1 MSGPHW
7 ALSAHDHGDISR
19 AERVESSVW
28 SAGERQ
34 RDLARPRST
43 RTVIPARGAR
53 DERSC
58 SKRRAAGCARHRRA
72 GLSRSTMV
80 EEILGAR
87 GATRERSARSVPSMP
102 AVRGRLDT
110 RCTTVLRR
118 WRFML
123 AVAGVAS
130 GVVGYL
136 VAAGVQPRYEATT
149 RLLVGPLGGEEK
161 VLRASGPLAETYA
174 KLATTRAVL
183 DGTARRLGVSRADI
197 DLRADANAVTRL
209 LTLRARS
216 TDARLAARVANT
228 DAAALVAL
236 STRRGAGSARAGS
249 LLVVEPAVPNGRSVG
264 TSALTVASLAAL
276 AGLLI
281 AFVLAL
287 AFERT
292 DDAITSAEDVE
303 AATGLPCVGAG
314 ALAAKLGAERRQSL
328 LLIEMHREAGPVA
341 ACLADAL
348 ARQGSRVAV
357 VDVRDRDDGTPVATA
372 AKASASN
379 GNGSTGHS
387 AEAVLRDL
395 EADADVVV
403 LRAARLERS
412 PSALTW
418 ARVVGGTVL
427 VAERERTMAHQL
439 RATVDALHL
448 VAVPIVGTVL
458 AEPRR
463 PRAG

>member
-1 MSGPHW
+1 
-7 ALSAHDHGDISR
+7 
-19 AERVESSVW
+19 
-28 SAGERQ
+28 
-34 RDLARPRST
+34 
-43 RTVIPARGAR
+43 
-53 DERSC
+53 
-58 SKRRAAGCARHRRA
+58 
-72 GLSRSTMV
+72 
-80 EEILGAR
+80 
-87 GATRERSARSVPSMP
+87 MP

-123 AVAGVAS
+123 VVAGVAS

-136 VAAGVQPRYEATT
+136 VAASAQPRYEATA
-149 RLLVGPLGGEEK
+149 RVLVGPLGGEDK

-174 KLATTRAVL
+174 KLATTRAML
-183 DGTARRLGVSRADI
+183 DGTARRLGVSRADF

-209 LTLRARS
+209 LTIRARS

-228 DAAALVAL
+228 NAAALVAR
-236 STRRGAGSARAGS
+236 SARRGAGSARAGS
-249 LLVVEPAVPNGRSVG
+249 LLVVEPAVPTGRGVG
-264 TSALTVASLAAL
+264 TSALTVALLAAL
-276 AGLLI
+276 AGSVI

-292 DDAITSAEDVE
+292 DDAITSPEDVE

-328 LLIEMHREAGPVA
+328 LLIEMHGEAGPVA
-341 ACLADAL
+341 RCLADAL

-357 VDVRDRDDGTPVATA
+357 VDVRARDDGTPVVVA
-372 AKASASN
+372 ANASPSN

-412 PSALTW
+412 PNTLTW

-439 RATVDALHL
+439 RATVDALQL
-448 VAVPIVGTVL
+448 VAAPIVGTVL

-463 PRAG
+463 PPAG

>member
-1 MSGPHW
+1 
-7 ALSAHDHGDISR
+7 
-19 AERVESSVW
+19 
-28 SAGERQ
+28 
-34 RDLARPRST
+34 
-43 RTVIPARGAR
+43 
-53 DERSC
+53 
-58 SKRRAAGCARHRRA
+58 
-72 GLSRSTMV
+72 MV

-183 DGTARRLGVSRADI
+183 DGTARRLGLSRADI

-216 TDARLAARVANT
+216 NDARLAARVANT

-236 STRRGAGSARAGS
+236 STRRGAGSARAGGV
-249 LLVVEPAVPNGRSVG
+249 LVVEPAVPNGRSVG

-314 ALAAKLGAERRQSL
+314 ALAAMLGAERRQSL
-328 LLIEMHREAGPVA
+328 LLIEMHRETGPVA
-341 ACLADAL
+341 TCLADAL

-357 VDVRDRDDGTPVATA
+357 VDVRDRDDGTPVAAA
-372 AKASASN
+372 AKATASN

-412 PSALTW
+412 PSTLTW

-448 VAVPIVGTVL
+448 VAAPIVGTVL
-458 AEPRR
+458 AERRR
-463 PRAG
+463 PLAG

>member
-1 MSGPHW
+1 MS
-7 ALSAHDHGDISR
+7 R
-19 AERVESSVW
+19 RSS
-28 SAGERQ
+28 S
-34 RDLARPRST
+34 RPR
-43 RTVIPARGAR
+43 V
-53 DERSC
+53 RSPP
-58 SKRRAAGCARHRRA
+58 RMVLARA
-72 GLSRSTMV
+72 GLGGSTMV

-87 GATRERSARSVPSMP
+87 GATREQSARSVSSMP
-102 AVRGRLDT
+102 AVRGRLDM

-123 AVAGVAS
+123 AVATVAS
-130 GVVGYL
+130 GLVGYL

-149 RLLVGPLGGEEK
+149 RLLVGPLGGEAK

-174 KLATTRAVL
+174 KLATTRALL
-183 DGTARRLGVSRADI
+183 DGTARRVGLSRADI

-209 LTLRARS
+209 LTLRVRS
-216 TDARLAARVANT
+216 TDARLAARVANIH
-228 DAAALVAL
+228 AAALVAL
-236 STRRGAGSARAGS
+236 STRRGAGSARAGG
-249 LLVVEPAVPNGRSVG
+249 LLAVEPAVPNGRNVG
-264 TSALTVASLAAL
+264 TSAHTVAALAAL
-276 AGLLI
+276 AGLVS
-281 AFVLAL
+281 AFLLAL

-303 AATGLPCVGAG
+303 AATGLPCVAAG

-328 LLIEMHREAGPVA
+328 LLIEMHGEAGPVA
-341 ACLADAL
+341 RCLADAL

-357 VDVRDRDDGTPVATA
+357 VDVRERDDGTPVAAA

-387 AEAVLRDL
+387 AEAVLHDL

-412 PSALTW
+412 PSTLTL

-439 RATVDALHL
+439 RATVDALHQ
-448 VAVPIVGTVL
+448 VAAPIVGTVL
-458 AEPRR
+458 AEPGR
-463 PRAG
+463 PLAG

>member
-1 MSGPHW
+1 
-7 ALSAHDHGDISR
+7 
-19 AERVESSVW
+19 
-28 SAGERQ
+28 
-34 RDLARPRST
+34 
-43 RTVIPARGAR
+43 
-53 DERSC
+53 
-58 SKRRAAGCARHRRA
+58 
-72 GLSRSTMV
+72 
-80 EEILGAR
+80 
-87 GATRERSARSVPSMP
+87 MP

-123 AVAGVAS
+123 AVAGIAS
-130 GVVGYL
+130 GLVGYV

-161 VLRASGPLAETYA
+161 VLQASGPLAETYA
-174 KLATTRAVL
+174 KLATTRALL
-183 DGTARRLGVSRADI
+183 DGTARRLGLSRADI

-216 TDARLAARVANT
+216 NDARLAARVANA

-236 STRRGAGSARAGS
+236 STRRGAGSARAGGV
-249 LLVVEPAVPNGRSVG
+249 LVVEPAVPNERSVG
-264 TSALTVASLAAL
+264 TSALTVASLAGL

-357 VDVRDRDDGTPVATA
+357 VDVRDRDDGTPVAAA
-372 AKASASN
+372 AKATASN

-387 AEAVLRDL
+387 AEAVLHDL

-412 PSALTW
+412 PSTLTW

-463 PRAG
+463 PLAK

>member
-1 MSGPHW
+1 
-7 ALSAHDHGDISR
+7 
-19 AERVESSVW
+19 
-28 SAGERQ
+28 
-34 RDLARPRST
+34 
-43 RTVIPARGAR
+43 
-53 DERSC
+53 
-58 SKRRAAGCARHRRA
+58 
-72 GLSRSTMV
+72 
-80 EEILGAR
+80 
-87 GATRERSARSVPSMP
+87 MP

-183 DGTARRLGVSRADI
+183 DGTARRLGLSRADI

-216 TDARLAARVANT
+216 NDARLAARVANA

-236 STRRGAGSARAGS
+236 STRRGAGSARAGGV
-249 LLVVEPAVPNGRSVG
+249 LLVEPAVPNGRSVG
-264 TSALTVASLAAL
+264 TSALTVASLAGL

-303 AATGLPCVGAG
+303 VATGLPCVGAG

-341 ACLADAL
+341 TCLADAL

-357 VDVRDRDDGTPVATA
+357 VDVRDRDDGTPVAAA
-372 AKASASN
+372 AKATASN
-379 GNGSTGHS
+379 GKGSTGHS
-387 AEAVLRDL
+387 AEAVLHDL

-412 PSALTW
+412 PSTLTW
-418 ARVVGGTVL
+418 ARVVSGTVL

-463 PRAG
+463 PLAK

>member
-1 MSGPHW
+1 MS
-7 ALSAHDHGDISR
+7 AA
-19 AERVESSVW
+19 
-28 SAGERQ
+28 
-34 RDLARPRST
+34 AR
-43 RTVIPARGAR
+43 RGAR
-53 DERSC
+53 
-58 SKRRAAGCARHRRA
+58 RAALVMARA

-149 RLLVGPLGGEEK
+149 RLLVGPLGGDEK

-183 DGTARRLGVSRADI
+183 DGTARRLRLSRADI

-216 TDARLAARVANT
+216 DDARLAARVVNT

-236 STRRGAGSARAGS
+236 STRRGAGSARAGG
-249 LLVVEPAVPNGRSVG
+249 LLVVEPAVPNGRSIG
-264 TSALTVASLAAL
+264 TSALTVASLAGL
-276 AGLLI
+276 AGLAI

-292 DDAITSAEDVE
+292 DDAITTAEDVE

-314 ALAAKLGAERRQSL
+314 ALAAKLAAERRQSL

-341 ACLADAL
+341 TCLADAL

-357 VDVRDRDDGTPVATA
+357 VDVRDRGDGTPVAA
-372 AKASASN
+372 VAKATASN
-379 GNGSTGHS
+379 GNGSTGHA
-387 AEAVLRDL
+387 AEAVLHDL

-412 PSALTW
+412 PSTLTW

-439 RATVDALHL
+439 RATVDALQL

-463 PRAG
+463 PLAG

>member
-1 MSGPHW
+1 
-7 ALSAHDHGDISR
+7 
-19 AERVESSVW
+19 
-28 SAGERQ
+28 
-34 RDLARPRST
+34 
-43 RTVIPARGAR
+43 
-53 DERSC
+53 
-58 SKRRAAGCARHRRA
+58 
-72 GLSRSTMV
+72 MV

-87 GATRERSARSVPSMP
+87 GATCERPARSVSSMP

-123 AVAGVAS
+123 VVASVAS

-136 VAAGVQPRYEATT
+136 VAADVQPRYEATT

-174 KLATTRAVL
+174 KLATTRALL
-183 DGTARRLGVSRADI
+183 DGTARKLGLSRADI
-197 DLRADANAVTRL
+197 DLRADANSVTRL
-209 LTLRARS
+209 LTLRVRS
-216 TDARLAARVANT
+216 TDARLAARVANAH
-228 DAAALVAL
+228 AAALVAL
-236 STRRGAGSARAGS
+236 STRRGAGSARAGG
-249 LLVVEPAVPNGRSVG
+249 LLVVEPAVPDRRGVG
-264 TSALTVASLAAL
+264 TPALMVASLAAL
-276 AGLLI
+276 AGLVI

-314 ALAAKLGAERRQSL
+314 ALAAKLGSERGQSV
-328 LLIEMHREAGPVA
+328 LLIEMHGEAGPVA
-341 ACLADAL
+341 RGLADAL

-357 VDVRDRDDGTPVATA
+357 VDVRDRDDGTQVVAA

-379 GNGSTGHS
+379 GNCSTGHS
-387 AEAVLRDL
+387 AEAALHDL

-403 LRAARLERS
+403 LRAARLGRS
-412 PSALTW
+412 PSTLTW

-439 RATVDALHL
+439 RATVDALQL

-463 PRAG
+463 PLVG

>member
-1 MSGPHW
+1 
-7 ALSAHDHGDISR
+7 
-19 AERVESSVW
+19 
-28 SAGERQ
+28 
-34 RDLARPRST
+34 
-43 RTVIPARGAR
+43 
-53 DERSC
+53 
-58 SKRRAAGCARHRRA
+58 
-72 GLSRSTMV
+72 MV

-87 GATRERSARSVPSMP
+87 GATCERSARSIPSMP

-123 AVAGVAS
+123 AVASVAS

-149 RLLVGPLGGEEK
+149 RVLVGPLGGEEK

-174 KLATTRAVL
+174 KLATTRALL
-183 DGTARRLGVSRADI
+183 DGTARRLGLSRADI
-197 DLRADANAVTRL
+197 DLRAEANAVTRL

-236 STRRGAGSARAGS
+236 STRRGAGSARAGG

-264 TSALTVASLAAL
+264 TSALTVALLAAL
-276 AGLLI
+276 AGLVS

-292 DDAITSAEDVE
+292 DDAITSAADVE
-303 AATGLPCVGAG
+303 AATGLPCVGPG
-314 ALAAKLGAERRQSL
+314 ALVAKLCAERGQSL
-328 LLIEMHREAGPVA
+328 LLIEMHGEAGPVA
-341 ACLADAL
+341 RCLADAL
-348 ARQGSRVAV
+348 AGQGSRVAV
-357 VDVRDRDDGTPVATA
+357 VDVGDRDDGTPVLAA

-379 GNGSTGHS
+379 GNCSTGHS
-387 AEAVLRDL
+387 AEAVLHDL

-412 PSALTW
+412 PSTLTW

-448 VAVPIVGTVL
+448 VAAPIVGTVL

-463 PRAG
+463 PLAR

>member
-1 MSGPHW
+1 MERRREATRSGAA
-7 ALSAHDHGDISR
+7 ALHEDGDTSA
-19 AERVESSVW
+19 
-28 SAGERQ
+28 
-34 RDLARPRST
+34 PRSG
-43 RTVIPARGAR
+43 RAQLREEGAR
-53 DERSC
+53 Q
-58 SKRRAAGCARHRRA
+58 AALVIARA

-87 GATRERSARSVPSMP
+87 GATCERSARSVPSMP
-102 AVRGRLDT
+102 AARGRLDT

-123 AVAGVAS
+123 AVAGIAS
-130 GVVGYL
+130 GLVGYL

-174 KLATTRAVL
+174 KLATTRALL
-183 DGTARRLGVSRADI
+183 DGTARRLGLSRADI

-216 TDARLAARVANT
+216 NDARLAARVANT

-236 STRRGAGSARAGS
+236 STRRGAGSARAGGV
-249 LLVVEPAVPNGRSVG
+249 LVVEPAVPNGRSVG

-341 ACLADAL
+341 TCLADAL

-357 VDVRDRDDGTPVATA
+357 VDVRDRDDGTPVAAA
-372 AKASASN
+372 AKATASN

-387 AEAVLRDL
+387 AEAVLHDL

-412 PSALTW
+412 PSTLTW
-418 ARVVGGTVL
+418 ARVVSGTVL

-463 PRAG
+463 PLAK

>member
-1 MSGPHW
+1 
-7 ALSAHDHGDISR
+7 
-19 AERVESSVW
+19 
-28 SAGERQ
+28 
-34 RDLARPRST
+34 
-43 RTVIPARGAR
+43 
-53 DERSC
+53 
-58 SKRRAAGCARHRRA
+58 
-72 GLSRSTMV
+72 MV

-87 GATRERSARSVPSMP
+87 GVTCERSARSVPSMP

-110 RCTTVLRR
+110 RCITVLRR

-123 AVAGVAS
+123 AVASAAS

-136 VAAGVQPRYEATT
+136 VAASVQPPYEATT
-149 RLLVGPLGGEEK
+149 RLLVGPLGGEAK

-174 KLATTRAVL
+174 KLATTQALL
-183 DGTARRLGVSRADI
+183 DGTARRLGLSRADI
-197 DLRADANAVTRL
+197 DLRAEANAVTRL

-216 TDARLAARVANT
+216 ADARLAARIANT
-228 DAAALVAL
+228 DAGALVAL
-236 STRRGAGSARAGS
+236 STRRGAGSARAGG
-249 LLVVEPAVPNGRSVG
+249 LLVVEQAVPNERSVG

-276 AGLLI
+276 AGLVS
-281 AFVLAL
+281 AFLLAL

-292 DDAITSAEDVE
+292 DDAIRSAEDVE
-303 AATGLPCVGAG
+303 TATGLPCVGAG
-314 ALAAKLGAERRQSL
+314 ALAAKLGAERGQSL
-328 LLIEMHREAGPVA
+328 LLIEMHGQAGPVA
-341 ACLADAL
+341 RCLADAL

-357 VDVRDRDDGTPVATA
+357 VDVRDRDDGTPVVAA

-379 GNGSTGHS
+379 GHSSIGHS

-412 PSALTW
+412 PSTLTW
-418 ARVVGGTVL
+418 ASVVGGTVL

-448 VAVPIVGTVL
+448 VAAPIVGTVL

-463 PRAG
+463 PLAG

>member
-1 MSGPHW
+1 
-7 ALSAHDHGDISR
+7 
-19 AERVESSVW
+19 
-28 SAGERQ
+28 
-34 RDLARPRST
+34 
-43 RTVIPARGAR
+43 
-53 DERSC
+53 
-58 SKRRAAGCARHRRA
+58 
-72 GLSRSTMV
+72 
-80 EEILGAR
+80 
-87 GATRERSARSVPSMP
+87 MP

-110 RCTTVLRR
+110 RCITVLRR

-123 AVAGVAS
+123 AVASVAS
-130 GVVGYL
+130 GVVGYQ
-136 VAAGVQPRYEATT
+136 VAAGVQPRYEAST
-149 RLLVGPLGGEEK
+149 RLLVGPLGGEAK
-161 VLRASGPLAETYA
+161 VLRASGPLAQTYA
-174 KLATTRAVL
+174 KLATTRALL
-183 DGTARRLGVSRADI
+183 DGTARRLGLSRADI

-209 LTLRARS
+209 LTLRVRS

-228 DAAALVAL
+228 HAAALTAL
-236 STRRGAGSARAGS
+236 STRRGAGSARAGG
-249 LLVVEPAVPNGRSVG
+249 LLVVEHAVPNGRRVG
-264 TSALTVASLAAL
+264 TSALMVASFAAL
-276 AGLLI
+276 AGLVS

-314 ALAAKLGAERRQSL
+314 ALAAKLGAERSHSL
-328 LLIEMHREAGPVA
+328 LLIEMHGEAGPVA
-341 ACLADAL
+341 RCLADAL

-357 VDVRDRDDGTPVATA
+357 VDVSDRDDGTPAVAA
-372 AKASASN
+372 ANASASN
-379 GNGSTGHS
+379 GNGSTAHS
-387 AEAVLRDL
+387 AEAVLHDL

-403 LRAARLERS
+403 LRAARVERS
-412 PSALTW
+412 PSTLTW

-448 VAVPIVGTVL
+448 VAAPIVGTVL

>member
-1 MSGPHW
+1 
-7 ALSAHDHGDISR
+7 
-19 AERVESSVW
+19 
-28 SAGERQ
+28 
-34 RDLARPRST
+34 
-43 RTVIPARGAR
+43 
-53 DERSC
+53 
-58 SKRRAAGCARHRRA
+58 
-72 GLSRSTMV
+72 MV

-87 GATRERSARSVPSMP
+87 GVTCERSARSVPSMP

-123 AVAGVAS
+123 VVASVAS
-130 GVVGYL
+130 GVAGYL
-136 VAAGVQPRYEATT
+136 VAADVQPRYEATT
-149 RLLVGPLGGEEK
+149 RLLVGPLGGEAK

-174 KLATTRAVL
+174 KLATTRAML
-183 DGTARRLGVSRADI
+183 DATARTLGVSRSHI
-197 DLRADANAVTRL
+197 DLRAQANAVTRL
-209 LTLRARS
+209 LTIKVRS

-228 DAAALVAL
+228 HAAALVAV
-236 STRRGAGSARAGS
+236 STRRGAGSASAGG
-249 LLVVEPAVPNGRSVG
+249 LLVVEQAAPNGRSVG
-264 TSALTVASLAAL
+264 TSPLTVALLAAL
-276 AGLLI
+276 AGLVS
-281 AFVLAL
+281 AFALAL

-314 ALAAKLGAERRQSL
+314 ALAAKLGAERHQSL
-328 LLIEMHREAGPVA
+328 LLIEMHGEPGPVA
-341 ACLADAL
+341 RCLADAL

-357 VDVRDRDDGTPVATA
+357 LDVGDDDGMPVVAA

-379 GNGSTGHS
+379 GNCSTGHS

-412 PSALTW
+412 PGTLTW

-439 RATVDALHL
+439 RATVEALHL
-448 VAVPIVGTVL
+448 VAAPIVGTVL
-458 AEPRR
+458 AESRR
-463 PRAG
+463 PLAG

>member
-1 MSGPHW
+1 M
-7 ALSAHDHGDISR
+7 A
-19 AERVESSVW
+19 
-28 SAGERQ
+28 
-34 RDLARPRST
+34 
-43 RTVIPARGAR
+43 
-53 DERSC
+53 
-58 SKRRAAGCARHRRA
+58 RA
-72 GLSRSTMV
+72 GHSRSTMV

-149 RLLVGPLGGEEK
+149 RLLVGPLGGDEK

-174 KLATTRAVL
+174 KLATTRAVV
-183 DGTARRLGVSRADI
+183 DGTARRLGLSRADI

-216 TDARLAARVANT
+216 DDARLAARVVNT

-236 STRRGAGSARAGS
+236 STRRGAGSARAGG
-249 LLVVEPAVPNGRSVG
+249 LLVVEPAVPNGRTIG
-264 TSALTVASLAAL
+264 TSALTVASLAGL
-276 AGLLI
+276 AGLAI

-292 DDAITSAEDVE
+292 DDAITTAEEVE

-357 VDVRDRDDGTPVATA
+357 VDVRDRGDGTPVAA
-372 AKASASN
+372 ATKATASN

-412 PSALTW
+412 PSTLMW

-439 RATVDALHL
+439 RATVDALQM

-463 PRAG
+463 PLAG

>member
-1 MSGPHW
+1 
-7 ALSAHDHGDISR
+7 
-19 AERVESSVW
+19 
-28 SAGERQ
+28 
-34 RDLARPRST
+34 
-43 RTVIPARGAR
+43 
-53 DERSC
+53 
-58 SKRRAAGCARHRRA
+58 
-72 GLSRSTMV
+72 
-80 EEILGAR
+80 
-87 GATRERSARSVPSMP
+87 MP

-110 RCTTVLRR
+110 RCITVLRR

-123 AVAGVAS
+123 AVATIAS

-136 VAAGVQPRYEATT
+136 VAAGAQPHYEAST
-149 RLLVGPLGGEEK
+149 RLLVGPLGGEDK

-174 KLATTRAVL
+174 KLATTRALL

-197 DLRADANAVTRL
+197 DLRAEANAVTRL
-209 LTLRARS
+209 LTVRVRS
-216 TDARLAARVANT
+216 TDAPLAARVANT
-228 DAAALVAL
+228 HAAALVAL
-236 STRRGAGSARAGS
+236 STRRGAGSARAGR
-249 LLVVEPAVPNGRSVG
+249 LIVVEPAVASGRHVG
-264 TSALTVASLAAL
+264 TPAIAVASLAAL
-276 AGLLI
+276 AGLLS
-281 AFVLAL
+281 AFGLAF

-314 ALAAKLGAERRQSL
+314 ALAAKLGAQRGQSL
-328 LLIEMHREAGPVA
+328 LLIEMHGEHGPVA
-341 ACLADAL
+341 TYLADAL

-357 VDVRDRDDGTPVATA
+357 VDVGNGDDGAPVVADA
-372 AKASASN
+372 AASASN

-387 AEAVLRDL
+387 AGAVLHDL

-412 PSALTW
+412 PSTLTW

-439 RATVDALHL
+439 RATVDALRQ
-448 VAVPIVGTVL
+448 VAAPIVGTVL

-463 PRAG
+463 PFVG

>member
-1 MSGPHW
+1 
-7 ALSAHDHGDISR
+7 
-19 AERVESSVW
+19 
-28 SAGERQ
+28 
-34 RDLARPRST
+34 
-43 RTVIPARGAR
+43 
-53 DERSC
+53 
-58 SKRRAAGCARHRRA
+58 
-72 GLSRSTMV
+72 MV

-87 GATRERSARSVPSMP
+87 GATCERSARSVPSMP
-102 AVRGRLDT
+102 ALRGRLDT
-110 RCTTVLRR
+110 RCITVLRR

-123 AVAGVAS
+123 AVASVAS

-136 VAAGVQPRYEATT
+136 VAAGVQPRYEAST
-149 RLLVGPLGGEEK
+149 RLLVGPLGGEAK

-174 KLATTRAVL
+174 KLATTRALL
-183 DGTARRLGVSRADI
+183 DGTARRLRLSRADI

-209 LTLRARS
+209 LTLRVRS
-216 TDARLAARVANT
+216 TDARLAARIANT
-228 DAAALVAL
+228 HAAALTAL
-236 STRRGAGSARAGS
+236 STRRGAGSARAGG
-249 LLVVEPAVPNGRSVG
+249 LLVVENAVPNGRRVG
-264 TSALTVASLAAL
+264 TSALMVASFAAL
-276 AGLLI
+276 AGLVS

-314 ALAAKLGAERRQSL
+314 ALAAKLGAERSHSL
-328 LLIEMHREAGPVA
+328 LLIEMHGEAGPVA
-341 ACLADAL
+341 RCLADAL

-357 VDVRDRDDGTPVATA
+357 VDVSDRDDGTPAVAA
-372 AKASASN
+372 ANASASN
-379 GNGSTGHS
+379 GNGSTAHS
-387 AEAVLRDL
+387 AEAVLHDL

-403 LRAARLERS
+403 LRAARVERS

-448 VAVPIVGTVL
+448 VAAPIVGTVL

-463 PRAG
+463 PRGE

>member
-1 MSGPHW
+1 
-7 ALSAHDHGDISR
+7 
-19 AERVESSVW
+19 
-28 SAGERQ
+28 
-34 RDLARPRST
+34 
-43 RTVIPARGAR
+43 
-53 DERSC
+53 
-58 SKRRAAGCARHRRA
+58 
-72 GLSRSTMV
+72 MV

-87 GATRERSARSVPSMP
+87 GATCGRSARSVLSMP

-110 RCTTVLRR
+110 RCITVLRR

-123 AVAGVAS
+123 AFASVAS

-136 VAAGVQPRYEATT
+136 VAASVQPRYEATT
-149 RLLVGPLGGEEK
+149 RILVGPLGGEDK
-161 VLRASGPLAETYA
+161 VLRGSGPLAETYA
-174 KLATTRAVL
+174 KLATTRALL
-183 DGTARRLGVSRADI
+183 DGTARRLELSRADI
-197 DLRADANAVTRL
+197 DLRAEANTVTRL
-209 LTLRARS
+209 LTLRVRS

-228 DAAALVAL
+228 HAAALVAL
-236 STRRGAGSARAGS
+236 STRRGAGSAAAGR
-249 LLVVEPAVPNGRSVG
+249 LLVVERAVPSGRSVG
-264 TSALTVASLAAL
+264 ASALTVASLAAL
-276 AGLLI
+276 AGLMS

-292 DDAITSAEDVE
+292 DDAIKSAEDVE

-314 ALAAKLGAERRQSL
+314 ALAAKLGAERGQSL
-328 LLIEMHREAGPVA
+328 LLIEMHDEPGPVA
-341 ACLADAL
+341 TRLADAL

-357 VDVRDRDDGTPVATA
+357 LDVGDRHDGTPVVAA

-379 GNGSTGHS
+379 GKCSTGHS
-387 AEAVLRDL
+387 AEAVLDDL

-412 PSALTW
+412 PSTLTW

-439 RATVDALHL
+439 RATVDALRV
-448 VAVPIVGTVL
+448 VAAPIVGTVL

-463 PRAG
+463 PHAG